1 LLKNSAVEKYE
12 QELELK
18 EQTKVL
24 NNPESDGV
32 MYKSPLLKKRNKDD
46 MDGNEETYIP
56 ENSTLVEKIDY
67 DSLECLLLT
76 KKLTNYKDLLDV
88 VNNDWAKSLGFNL
101 KMKRSPKENSD
112 GSKTLRI
119 YC

>member
-1 LLKNSAVEKYE
+1 MDKYE
-12 QELELK
+12 EEMEIK
-18 EQTKVL
+18 DMRKMMND
-24 NNPESDGV
+24 NNPEGDGLK
-32 MYKSPLLKKRNKDD
+32 YKLPLSKKRGKDNLDD
-46 MDGNEETYIP
+46 MEEDYVP

-67 DSLECLLLT
+67 DSLECILLN

-88 VNNDWAKSLGFNL
+88 VNNEWAKSLGFNL